1 MTNITITINAN
12 VQNISIYDIFYILN
26 KNEINAI
33 TPEAFLV
40 KFMDHEFKLETEVNE
55 TSINYTITELR

>member
-1 MTNITITINAN
+1 MINITIKAN

-26 KNEINAI
+26 KNEINASS
-33 TPEAFLV
+33 PEAFLV

-55 TSINYTITELR
+55 ISINYTITELR

>member
-1 MTNITITINAN
+1 MINITIKAN

-26 KNEINAI
+26 KNGTNAI
-33 TPEAFLV
+33 TTEAFLV

-55 TSINYTITELR
+55 TSINYTITELK